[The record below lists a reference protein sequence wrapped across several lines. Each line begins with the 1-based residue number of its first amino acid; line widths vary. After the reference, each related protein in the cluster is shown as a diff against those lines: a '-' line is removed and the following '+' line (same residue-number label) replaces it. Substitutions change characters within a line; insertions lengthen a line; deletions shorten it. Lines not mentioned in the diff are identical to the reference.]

1 MAPLTL
7 TAVVVA
13 AACLSVVLLDTIA
26 EACSCGERTLCE
38 TYDFAS
44 VVLHATAFSR

>member
-1 MAPLTL
+1 MAPMIPSP
-7 TAVVVA
+7 AAVA
-13 AACLSVVLLDTIA
+13 AACLSAMLLGTIA

-44 VVLHATAFSR
+44 VVLHVNAFSR